1 MPSRHVPPP
10 LRPEPD
16 PWAARVQAQA
26 LAAAGAR
33 EVPAYGSPEFH
44 ALPDTSPLRVAS
56 AVAAAEAW
64 RTYWT
69 PEEHAARLR
78 AELAAGRAA
87 GVDAAD
93 RLADAIGWAAGAP
106 GRVEVLAAAA
116 TRTVRETAVAPAEQ
130 GASRPLVA
138 DPGWPAVA
146 APPGVELIEPDQ
158 LRLIRQVNAAGRE
171 LRVEH
176 AGSAP
181 GPPPGVHRAL
191 ARQEQAAA
199 SR

>member
-1 MPSRHVPPP
+1 MPRHRDPLLPPV
-10 LRPEPD
+10 D

-26 LAAAGAR
+26 LAAADTPT
-33 EVPAYGSPEFH
+33 VPEYGSPAFH

-64 RTYWT
+64 RTYWS
-69 PEEHAARLR
+69 PAEHARRLET
-78 AELAAGRAA
+78 ELAASRAA
-87 GVDAAD
+87 QVAGAD

-106 GRVEVLAAAA
+106 GRVEVLAAIASDAIEAA
-116 TRTVRETAVAPAEQ
+116 AVPPTPP
-130 GASRPLVA
+130 GPSPRPLVA
-138 DPGWPAVA
+138 DPAWPPVK
-146 APPGVELIEPDQ
+146 APPGAEVVDPEQ

-181 GPPPGVHRAL
+181 GPPV
-191 ARQEQAAA
+191 ARPVPVRREQAAV